1 MSEAKKLICATCAG
15 ELILDKERNLYKC
28 PFCGVAYGYAL
39 FDGSALDKAEKALSI
54 GEFNDADLYF
64 SFALSTDPKNIRAFR
79 GRVFCAGKWKS
90 FKDFNKTR
98 KDVTGIRVEHV
109 IKRCEEAIKNLS
121 EEQAKYFRLIKEIL
135 EITEKSNE
143 ALAQGKK
150 HPKKRDEIKELVAE
164 LNRELDEYRQTE
176 IIRRTKD
183 SLEKE
188 SKKIYT
194 SDRKIFDLSREIN
207 IRRQMLLKLN
217 KELFQEDIDF

>member
-1 MSEAKKLICATCAG
+1 M
-15 ELILDKERNLYKC
+15 
-28 PFCGVAYGYAL
+28 
-39 FDGSALDKAEKALSI
+39 
-54 GEFNDADLYF
+54 
-64 SFALSTDPKNIRAFR
+64 
-79 GRVFCAGKWKS
+79 
-90 FKDFNKTR
+90 
-98 KDVTGIRVEHV
+98 
-109 IKRCEEAIKNLS
+109 
-121 EEQAKYFRLIKEIL
+121 
-135 EITEKSNE
+135 
-143 ALAQGKK
+143 
-150 HPKKRDEIKELVAE
+150 AE